1 MKRVLFRR
9 LITLPF
15 LLLGVTLVLFLVS
28 QVIPSDPVGLIVGD
42 SAPPEVKQAIREKLG
57 LDLPLPVRYFT
68 YVERLLQGDL
78 GESIRF
84 GLPVTT
90 MLATA
95 FPATLQLIIGGAVVA
110 ILIAFPV
117 GLIAAAFRNTWVDV
131 LLRTVAV
138 FGMSTPGFFLGIVL
152 ILVFG
157 FYLNWFPISGRGDP
171 ADLAHM
177 VLPAVVLGMRYAGNT
192 ARLLRASMIE
202 TLHQDYI
209 RSARARGIAER
220 SILLKYAFRNALI
233 PAVTDLGV
241 SLADMVGAVIL
252 VETVFAWPGIGRQ
265 VYLGIFWN
273 DFPVLSGAIIVLV
286 AYAVVVNLL
295 VDALY
300 GAIDPRIR
308 VA

>member
-1 MKRVLFRR
+1 MRRVLLRR
-9 LITLPF
+9 LVTLPF
-15 LLLGVTLVLFLVS
+15 LLVGVSFVLFLVS

-42 SAPPEVKQAIREKLG
+42 SASVEVKQAIREKLG
-57 LDLPLPVRYFT
+57 LDQPLPVQYIG
-68 YVERLLQGDL
+68 YLERLVQGDL

-90 MLATA
+90 MLGTA
-95 FPATLQLIIGGAVVA
+95 FPATLQLILGGAVVA

-117 GLIAAAFRNTWVDV
+117 GLLAAAFRNSWIDV
-131 LLRTVAV
+131 ILRTIAV

-157 FYLNWFPISGRGDP
+157 FYLEWFPISGRGDP
-171 ADLAHM
+171 PDLSHM
-177 VLPAVVLGMRYAGNT
+177 VLPAAVLGMRYAGNT

-202 TLHQDYI
+202 ALHQDYI
-209 RSARARGIAER
+209 LSARARGIAER
-220 SILLKYAFRNALI
+220 LILMKYAFRNALI
-233 PAVTDLGV
+233 PSVTDLGV
-241 SLADMVGAVIL
+241 SLADMVGTVIL
-252 VETVFAWPGIGRQ
+252 IETIFAWPGIGRQ